1 MAKSTVEEIRRRFDN
16 DVERF
21 SNLETG
27 QSATMD
33 APLCMDLVTTA
44 AATTNPAAR
53 DLLDVGCGAG
63 NYTLKMLQRLPA
75 LRCTLMDLSKPML
88 ERAQQRITAAG
99 GVISAAV
106 QNDVR
111 QSLFA
116 AGSFDIILAA
126 AVLHHLRGDEE
137 WLAVF
142 GAMYR
147 WLRPGGSF
155 WIFDHLRHD
164 SPAVQTLMQQRHEE
178 HLINLKGGGAA
189 GLAYRDSVVAYIEAE
204 DTPRPLLWQV
214 DLLRRVGFVQIEI
227 LHKNGPFAAFG
238 GSKPM

>member
-33 APLCMDLVTTA
+33 APLCMDLVTAA
-44 AATTNPAAR
+44 AATTNPAAS

-63 NYTLKMLQRLPA
+63 NYTLKMLQRLPT
-75 LRCTLMDLSKPML
+75 LRCTLMDLSEPML
-88 ERAQQRITAAG
+88 QRAQQRITAAG
-99 GVISAAV
+99 GVITAAV

-111 QSLFA
+111 QSSFA

-137 WLAVF
+137 WLTVF
-142 GAMYR
+142 EAMYR

-155 WIFDHLRHD
+155 WVFDHISHD
-164 SPAVQTLMQQRHEE
+164 SPAVHSLMQQRHGE
-178 HLINLKGGGAA
+178 HLINLKGGGEA
-189 GLAYRDSVVAYIEAE
+189 GIAYRDAVFAYVEAE
-204 DTPRPLLWQV
+204 DTPRPLLWQI
-214 DLLRRVGFVQIEI
+214 DLLRRVGFAQIEI

-238 GSKPM
+238 GQKPR